1 MQSESLTLGTIAA
14 VPVRLPASA
23 LELARQ
29 HAAQIAASLGLPEV
43 ESSLYAYWDLAQRLS
58 LWGALIERVGLE
70 QARRMRFLEIGSGMG
85 LFVLTGRLLGLDV
98 IGLEPSRQQYDAS
111 LRVAR
116 QLFAANPAELVLIQ
130 AAGER
135 LPLPDAHVDAVVSF
149 QTLEHVQQLP
159 AVLREVR
166 RVLRPGGLF
175 FSQFPNY
182 AAWYECH
189 YGVLTPLAAG
199 KSFTRAYLGLLGRP
213 TGFLDHLQWVT
224 PGRIQRLLAES
235 GFPNA
240 TVQPARWPAPQ
251 TLPEQATAE
260 PLPFRA
266 RRGRRSQRLA
276 LLLARAAQRLARS
289 TALYPQ
295 IELWATAER

>member
-1 MQSESLTLGTIAA
+1 MQPELLTLGAIGG
-14 VPVRLPASA
+14 VPVQVPADA
-23 LELARQ
+23 LALARR
-29 HAAQIAASLGLPEV
+29 HAAQIAASLGLSEA
-43 ESSLYAYWDLAQRLS
+43 ESSMHAYWDLAQRLS
-58 LWGALIERVGLE
+58 LWAALTEHLGLE

-85 LFVLTGRLLGLDV
+85 LFALSGRLLGLDV

-116 QLFAANPAELVLIQ
+116 RLFAAHPAELVLIQ

-135 LPLPDAHVDAVVSF
+135 LPLPDRHVDAVVSF
-149 QTLEHVQQLP
+149 QTLEHVQGLP

-189 YGVLTPLAAG
+189 YGVLAPLAAG
-199 KSFTRAYLGLLGRP
+199 KRVTRAYLRLLGRP
-213 TGFLDHLQWVT
+213 TGFLEHLQWVT
-224 PGRIQRLLAES
+224 PGQIRRLLAES
-235 GFPNA
+235 GFQSA
-240 TVQPARWPAPQ
+240 TVQPARWPTPQ
-251 TLPEQATAE
+251 TLPRPASAR
-260 PLPFRA
+260 PLPFQA
-266 RRGRRSQRLA
+266 RRGQSAQRLA

-295 IELWATAER
+295 IELWAR